1 MNRAHLVNLAAV
13 FVSPD
18 LRRAAEHYRDVFG
31 FELVEHYEASE
42 PFAALYRDEVE
53 IVVVEATR
61 GAVESNE
68 ARYGAGFDAYID
80 PATVEEVDLYHAELR
95 ERGARILSP
104 PAMTRVRKLRV
115 RRRGH
120 RRSPDRDRADKGQG
134 RLLRERT
141 DRPVEPGSSPRLTP
155 ISIVP
160 WKSTHVCAGTVT
172 EAWLSGLKARGRR
185 PRRARPRRSARS

>member
-80 PATVEEVDLYHAELR
+80 PATVEEVDLDHAELR

-104 PAMTRVRKLRV
+104 PAMTEYGSYEFVV
-115 RRRGH
+115 EDIDGRRIGIGRIK
-120 RRSPDRDRADKGQG
+120 DKGVFFG
-134 RLLRERT
+134 S
-141 DRPVEPGSSPRLTP
+141 EP
-155 ISIVP
+155 I
-160 WKSTHVCAGTVT
+160 
-172 EAWLSGLKARGRR
+172 GL
-185 PRRARPRRSARS
+185 